1 MEMILRRRGRP
12 PGPTRTLRAERQKP
26 EDAAPP
32 VGREDNPFG
41 ASPRSGGQSPV
52 ALTPPLMRRREGNS
66 AGAHLRP
73 QKHPD
78 PRRFRDGSQTP
89 KIGFGDV
96 HHTLRAL
103 IRPPRIFPHGGRATR
118 GVGSRP
124 RVQRKGCDA
133 RG

>member
-12 PGPTRTLRAERQKP
+12 PGPTQTLRAERQKP

-32 VGREDNPFG
+32 VGGDDPRRWNG
-41 ASPRSGGQSPV
+41 AESPV
-52 ALTPPLMRRREGNS
+52 ALTPPLMRRLEGNS

-103 IRPPRIFPHGGRATR
+103 IRPPRIFPHGGGATR
-118 GVGSRP
+118 GVGSRH
-124 RVQRKGCDA
+124 RVRRKGCDA
-133 RG
+133 WG